1 MSSYY
6 AKRNRSAEPVNE
18 LLMVAIYLFSSLS
31 HPTSL
36 PLSPFSSCFVFSCI
50 FYANFRCFFSHFLVK
65 IKNVYGACI
74 RKRISSH
81 FYDDPWLCNSERNS
95 FFENLVKKI
104 KEISFVLS
112 LALVQFR
119 VLQSTK
125 QLWKTS
131 LHFFRFHILLRW
143 FFYEES
149 ILVLLLRLFFVT

>member
-65 IKNVYGACI
+65 NKNVYGACI

-95 FFENLVKKI
+95 FFENLVKKNKGNFI
-104 KEISFVLS
+104 CSS
-112 LALVQFR
+112 SALVQFR

-131 LHFFRFHILLRW
+131 LHFLGFTFYCDGFFMKRVYW
-143 FFYEES
+143 FCCWD
-149 ILVLLLRLFFVT
+149 FFS